1 MSRPFSYND
10 ENFTVI
16 GNILFV
22 HVDIG
27 GDAYTVGQ
35 TLCTIPQA
43 IFTRMT
49 TYNRQADVSNKYT
62 GGSGSSIM
70 GITCTKDGNLI
81 TRTSISTSSI
91 LPRLVL
97 TWYYLKDI

>member
-22 HVDIG
+22 HVAIG
-27 GDAYTVGQ
+27 VDAYQYGQ
-35 TLCTIPQA
+35 TFCTIPQA

-49 TYNRQADVSNKYT
+49 TYGQRASVSY
-62 GGSGSSIM
+62 
-70 GITCTKDGNLI
+70 KD
-81 TRTSISTSSI
+81 SVTSSSTISVTCDENGNMI
-91 LPRLVL
+91 LRSDIKKSDTLSRFIY
-97 TWYYLKDI
+97 TFYYLKDI

>member
-10 ENFTVI
+10 ESFTVI

-35 TLCTIPQA
+35 TLCSIPQA

-49 TYNRQADVSNKYT
+49 TYGQRASVSYKDFT
-62 GGSGSSIM
+62 TSSSSISV
-70 GITCTKDGNLI
+70 TCDADGNMI
-81 TRTSISTSSI
+81 TRSDIKTSDTSSRFI
-91 LPRLVL
+91 Y
-97 TWYYLKDI
+97 TFYYLKDI